1 MKTNV
6 LSIRLPEDKAAIL
19 QKMADSRGLKVSDLM
34 KEMVLAGIAG
44 SQSGPGDNRLV
55 ITRLEQVQESLM
67 NSQSRLENVVMAG
80 IKYTVEA
87 KYQAEMGTQNTDE
100 IISYLANKEP
110 LVPKTK
116 EQIIEKREIEE
127 AKRSANVAE
136 LACCSVGNANVS
148 PPTR

>member
-1 MKTNV
+1 MKSTV

-55 ITRLEQVQESLM
+55 ITRLEQVQETLM
-67 NSQSRLENVVMAG
+67 NSQSRLADVVMTG
-80 IKYTVEA
+80 IKYAVEA
-87 KYQAEMGTQNTDE
+87 KYHAEMGTQNTDE

-110 LVPKTK
+110 LGPKRKK
-116 EQIIEKREIEE
+116 EIIASRELEE
-127 AKRSANVAE
+127 AKRSANVAQE
-136 LACCSVGNANVS
+136 LLPNQWSE
-148 PPTR
+148 R

>member
-116 EQIIEKREIEE
+116 EQLIEKREIEE
-127 AKRSANVAE
+127 RKKRRKRSE
-136 LACCSVGNANVS
+136 
-148 PPTR
+148 REREREIER

>member
-100 IISYLANKEP
+100 IVSYLANKEP
-110 LVPKTK
+110 LAPKAK
-116 EQIIEKREIEE
+116 KQIISSREIEE
-127 AKRSANVAE
+127 TKRSANVARDLLPNQWSE
-136 LACCSVGNANVS
+136 K
-148 PPTR
+148 